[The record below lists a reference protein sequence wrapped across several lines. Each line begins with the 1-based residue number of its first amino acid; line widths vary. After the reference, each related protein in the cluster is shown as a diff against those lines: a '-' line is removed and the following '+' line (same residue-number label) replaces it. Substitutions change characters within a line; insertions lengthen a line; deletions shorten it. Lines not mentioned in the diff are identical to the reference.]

1 MKTLNKLAIFMISVL
16 AAELL
21 SEYFMDYILG
31 LKKNTNPYVDTLIGM
46 GVVVFI
52 FFPLLT
58 FFEKYLKLITADYL
72 KHTKK
77 SVKTGLIG
85 YVFGVGI
92 ALLVLYHFYL
102 LYWHNINLLKAVIN
116 GDIFIQNE

>member
-1 MKTLNKLAIFMISVL
+1 MISVL
-16 AAELL
+16 SAELL
-21 SEYFMDYILG
+21 SEYFMDYILS

-58 FFEKYLKLITADYL
+58 FFEKYLRLITADYL

-77 SVKTGLIG
+77 SVKTGLLG
-85 YVFGVGI
+85 YILAVGI
-92 ALLVLYHFYL
+92 ALAILYHFYL
-102 LYWHNINLLKAVIN
+102 LYWHNINILKVIIN
-116 GDIFIQNE
+116 GDLFINNQ